1 MQLPDHAVGITDLIA
16 HRECPRRMSYGLRR
30 HTGKAQQSDERTPE
44 AGSYAT
50 AYGSAI
56 HDAIQALEDGHD
68 VERAIQVAWNRWGS
82 WLEPGDVD
90 LLREDLAIYLQRDF
104 PGTRTIAAED
114 EFRIPLFVHD
124 GQQVWFRFKL
134 DRLYERLDAP
144 GVFIHVDYKSSRH
157 AKSENEVHGDLQ
169 MWAYNLGIHEFF
181 PECEQLLQFYD
192 QLRYGQVP
200 TRKSGDQRRQIR
212 EFLIKEV
219 TKVLEDDDVRD
230 DGLHRPKKNQWCAWC
245 PVMES
250 CPVVE
255 ELTEFGLVEIAAL
268 APQEKVGRKTVV
280 QLVED
285 RVPEY
290 VERLEDV
297 KQAQGVL
304 SRFEESVK
312 RLVKEMPVERRAE
325 LGYELKERK
334 ASSFT
339 PRAAAELHDRLGERF
354 YELVKLTKSG
364 LESNLAEDPALLE
377 WALSL
382 AEEQVGAAMLV
393 RIATRS

>member
-1 MQLPDHAVGITDLIA
+1 MQLPDDAVGITDLIA
-16 HRECPRRMSYGLRR
+16 YRDCPRRMSYGLRR

-56 HDAIQALEDGHD
+56 HDAIQALEDGYD
-68 VERAIQVAWNRWGS
+68 VEDAIQVAWNRWGS

-104 PGTRTIAAED
+104 PGTRTIASED
-114 EFRIPLFVHD
+114 EYRIPLFVHK
-124 GQQVWFRFKL
+124 GRQIWFRFKI

-157 AKSENEVHGDLQ
+157 AKSEQEVHEDVQ
-169 MWAYNLGIHEFF
+169 MWLYNFGIHEFF
-181 PECEQLLQFYD
+181 PECERLFQFYD

-200 TRKSGDQRRQIR
+200 TSKSADQRRQAR
-212 EFLIKEV
+212 DWLIKQI
-219 TKVLEDDDVRD
+219 TAVLEDEDVRE
-230 DGLHRPKKNQWCAWC
+230 DGLHRPKKNRWCAWC

-250 CPVVE
+250 CPVIE

-268 APQEKVGRKTVV
+268 APQEKVGRKKVV
-280 QLVED
+280 QLAED

-290 VERLEDV
+290 VERLGEV
-297 KQAQGVL
+297 KHAIGVL
-304 SRFEESVK
+304 ERFEKAVS
-312 RLVKEMPVERRAE
+312 RLIKEMPADRRAE

-334 ASSFT
+334 ASNFS
-339 PRAAAELHDRLGERF
+339 PRAAEELHDRLGERF
-354 YELVKLTKSG
+354 YELVQLTKTG
-364 LESNLAEDPALLE
+364 LEKNLKEDPELLE

-382 AEEQVGAAMLV
+382 AEEEVGAAVLV
-393 RIATRS
+393 PLAT